1 MTTTSNYA
9 LRLQKSLLDE
19 VKRLAAEE
27 GTTINQFINVAVAE
41 KMAALRTEAYFRDRA
56 ARADLA
62 EFEVY
67 FGTSAQSLA
76 LQATLTSDQTSYPV
90 PVVSGTI
97 YFWEILSRD
106 AEGNTSR
113 SGVYSFR
120 VL

>member
-41 KMAALRTEAYFRDRA
+41 KMAALRTEAYFRERA

-62 EFEVY
+62 EFDRILAKAGGEPPQAGDEVPDE
-67 FGTSAQSLA
+67 GT
-76 LQATLTSDQTSYPV
+76 PH
-90 PVVSGTI
+90 
-97 YFWEILSRD
+97 
-106 AEGNTSR
+106 
-113 SGVYSFR
+113 
-120 VL
+120 

>member
-9 LRLQKSLLDE
+9 LRLQKSLLEE

-62 EFEVY
+62 EFDRILAKAGGEPPRPGDEVPDE
-67 FGTSAQSLA
+67 GT
-76 LQATLTSDQTSYPV
+76 PH
-90 PVVSGTI
+90 
-97 YFWEILSRD
+97 
-106 AEGNTSR
+106 
-113 SGVYSFR
+113 
-120 VL
+120 